1 MRYRYI
7 TPTLTLIQHDPL
19 IRIYAQTRQDRHVVL
34 VDANARRRAAV
45 VHRHVDLYHGCISV
59 CTGL

>member
-1 MRYRYI
+1 MCRARGY
-7 TPTLTLIQHDPL
+7 PL

-34 VDANARRRAAV
+34 VDANARHRAAV